1 MVSKNHVYFENVK
14 KNTGTGHCSFLGA
27 LRGREKEGRNQRK
40 DGGWLHRNNVP
51 KGMKYENLPSCIWT
65 TAEISLLLSK
75 RSIFRNSKSISDSK
89 AFLLDNYLNKNKS
102 TLLPKSDA
110 WECLSINHTSEH
122 MFAGG
127 TLKILEIFLN
137 SKVENIKHI
146 KKMIDWLKA
155 QQMENSL
162 YPKIANKH
170 PVSDILV
177 TNRVLFIFKKYSKFI

>member
-1 MVSKNHVYFENVK
+1 M
-14 KNTGTGHCSFLGA
+14 
-27 LRGREKEGRNQRK
+27 
-40 DGGWLHRNNVP
+40 
-51 KGMKYENLPSCIWT
+51 
-65 TAEISLLLSK
+65 
-75 RSIFRNSKSISDSK
+75 
-89 AFLLDNYLNKNKS
+89 NKNKS

-110 WECLSINHTSEH
+110 WECLTVNHTSEH

-170 PVSDILV
+170 PVPDILV